1 VLAEAR
7 DELEAKSEGGRVRL
21 LTRGEFVDE
30 ILYGSGRD
38 VGAQIVGFNI
48 PFDISRLA
56 IHHDSARRS
65 MRGGF
70 TFKLSE
76 KERRANVAVKHLS
89 QKAALIRFTGEKP
102 EKAEDE
108 AEETDPDAAH
118 ESELP
123 ADPDRGYFV
132 DVKTLAAALTNS
144 SHSLASLSEL
154 LNVRTKKIDSEEH
167 GGPLTPEYV
176 RYGLRDVQTT
186 WECFDALAQRFASFG
201 LDQTGAYDLYSE
213 ASLGKAYLKTMK
225 IARWR
230 DLQPKFAA
238 SRELAF
244 HRSALVAL
252 SFGGSRNA
260 VRPVNAILSY
270 AYAALE
276 SETRIKAI
284 SDGYDPTIGIMH
296 EGSDGSSKFIFDLME
311 PKRPNIAWYWNL
323 FEDTFSTR
331 PTLSFAATAFVG
343 LIRRWRGWSGRKFRS
358 RKSSIRAS
366 ALINAAAS
374 ASPPRSC
381 PTPRRSR
388 SAKPVGPRRARNR
401 SLGPNGL
408 DETARQG
415 HRPE

>member
-1 VLAEAR
+1 MAR
-7 DELEAKSEGGRVRL
+7 FCS
-21 LTRGEFVDE
+21 
-30 ILYGSGRD
+30 
-38 VGAQIVGFNI
+38 
-48 PFDISRLA
+48 
-56 IHHDSARRS
+56 
-65 MRGGF
+65 
-70 TFKLSE
+70 
-76 KERRANVAVKHLS
+76 
-89 QKAALIRFTGEKP
+89 AALINRVT
-102 EKAEDE
+102 
-108 AEETDPDAAH
+108 
-118 ESELP
+118 
-123 ADPDRGYFV
+123 R
-132 DVKTLAAALTNS
+132 
-144 SHSLASLSEL
+144 ASLSEL

-408 DETARQG
+408 YETARQG